1 LLFGQDPQA
10 LILHCYYDDFQVTN
24 PLGSKTKKHKIGA
37 FYFNLGNLRPQF
49 RSVINMI
56 QLVALCPVPYINTYG
71 MNKIL
76 QPFMR
81 DISLLESVS
90 SISKFQKPSQWF
102 NQIQSGQ
109 YLM

>member
-1 LLFGQDPQA
+1 MTCDIYTSNGVYAINFVDV
-10 LILHCYYDDFQVTN
+10 CF
-24 PLGSKTKKHKIGA
+24 IGA
-37 FYFNLGNLRPQF
+37 FYFNLGNLCPQY

-90 SISKFQKPSQWF
+90 KTLVVNIIKTFCPVYMLSII
-102 NQIQSGQ
+102 NIIQV
-109 YLM
+109 

>member
-1 LLFGQDPQA
+1 MMSLFKKKT
-10 LILHCYYDDFQVTN
+10 IVREYLHIHFYFFYIFYPLPVIVDF
-24 PLGSKTKKHKIGA
+24 IGA

-56 QLVALCPVPYINTYG
+56 QLVALCPVPHINTYG
-71 MNKIL
+71 MNKTL

-90 SISKFQKPSQWF
+90 SFQDFKSSLLGKTQ
-102 NQIQSGQ
+102 
-109 YLM
+109 